1 MRNFLAIFAGL
12 LIAAGAA
19 QAQVAAPSL
28 APLQPGSFTANPA
41 TLQWSGSSYFGGALL
56 SGDFTET
63 NGGAPVPQDDG
74 GVDGTVLQLR
84 AVGEMFSAGVEVVN
98 VEASTG
104 NATDGAEDREVS
116 IFNVGVAAF
125 VTDTISVG
133 VAMEDLDRD
142 STDTAPAPAPTQ
154 TDEFS
159 TTVVGGAIRLTDT
172 IFLGG
177 VLGNETVTP
186 GGSTTEFDRNLMR
199 AGVGILSIESGFQ
212 VHLEAYVDNREAF
225 EVPQG
230 GGGVDKA
237 LEEKT
242 TALVAEVIWN
252 NILLGVHLINTNTT
266 DVDAAGVTTSDED
279 VSETI
284 LIVGW
289 VPEGGLSI
297 VASLSS
303 EELEDNQG
311 SGDTEDLDLFS
322 VGVAYVF

>member
-41 TLQWSGSSYFGGALL
+41 TLQWSGSSYMGAALI
-56 SGDFTET
+56 SGDFSGT
-63 NGGAPVPQDDG
+63 NAGVPDPQLEGDLDG
-74 GVDGTVLQLR
+74 LLLQIR
-84 AVGEMFSAGVEVVN
+84 AVGDMFSAAAEILN
-98 VEASTG
+98 IEASLG
-104 NATDGAEDREVS
+104 NPTVGAVDFEAS
-116 IFNVGVAAF
+116 FFNVGVAAF

-133 VAMEDLDRD
+133 LGIENKDEDFTL
-142 STDTAPAPAPTQ
+142 TAPVPAPTQ

-177 VLGNETVTP
+177 VLGNESVTP

-199 AGVGILSIESGFQ
+199 AGVGILSITSGFQ

-266 DVDAAGVTTSDED
+266 DVDAAGVTTNDED

-297 VASLSS
+297 VGSLSS

-311 SGDTEDLDLFS
+311 SGDTEELNLLS